1 MTIIRVSQAQGN
13 IMHNKEKTAEVQARI
28 KELQKTEQDYANEIY
43 YIFQNHRRSD
53 LALPKKSICGKKLI
67 PPGGTF
73 KGDEYFM
80 AFVKT
85 GDMRL
90 VQTVHPPYKP
100 VNESTGENM
109 EKLILDQPETFTR
122 EGKTENVAK
131 STPKQLMNDNNQN
144 KNSEDV
150 LLTENPMEGIE
161 IIKG

>member
-1 MTIIRVSQAQGN
+1 MSQFKGN

-28 KELQKTEQDYANEIY
+28 KQLQKTEQDYSNEIH

-80 AFVKT
+80 AFVRT

-90 VQTVHPPYKP
+90 VETIHPPYKKI
-100 VNESTGENM
+100 NESAGENM

-122 EGKTENVAK
+122 EGKTESVAK
-131 STPKQLMNDNNQN
+131 TVPQQIINDNNQN
-144 KNSEDV
+144 SEKEI

>member
-1 MTIIRVSQAQGN
+1 MRN
-13 IMHNKEKTAEVQARI
+13 PERTAEVQARI
-28 KELQKTEQDYANEIY
+28 KQLQKTEQDYANEIY

-53 LALPKKSICGKKLI
+53 LALPRKSICGKKLI

-80 AFVKT
+80 TFVKT

-90 VQTVHPPYKP
+90 VETIHPPYKP
-100 VNESTGENM
+100 INESTGENM

-131 STPKQLMNDNNQN
+131 TTPQQVMNDSNQN
-144 KNSEDV
+144 KNEEV